1 MQVSLISAVGR
12 KRGSWRL
19 KRVALGAALCT
30 PCAKTSCIKYSTVAL
45 QKTVTDLQGRR
56 GPTDLQQGGARSPRT
71 AAAVARMSAEEPP
84 RRALHSTPR
93 LVALG
98 CAALALV
105 LLLDKSGIDSA
116 TTRPASDA
124 LERGTDSATTRPAS
138 DKLALCTMVTLDYES
153 PYLLPWL
160 AYHRLIG
167 FDYVMLYLD
176 DPSGTSK
183 AKHPRILKLLAATD
197 WVKVE
202 TKCEAHT
209 DAQGTSHMSLI
220 HRCASSARELGVLW
234 VANWDVDEWPAFGA
248 PVVDW
253 PNSSHVDHVGRA
265 PWPKAGLAGV
275 PSLKA
280 HIKRITA
287 QPTTGLVISRFGFS
301 ANGHQF
307 PKRHTLE
314 VEAYTTR
321 WGPTQSPGKL
331 LWRLDSLGTP
341 IPRWFTTH
349 EMFFQEAT
357 ARSAPVR
364 NMDGS
369 PVRAAQT
376 RPVSLSWL
384 NVSGWAATA
393 VGRDGAGPWAETDTR
408 CSSVRLHHHVQ
419 RSYAECVAKQRRM
432 AELAERDSTRGD
444 FTWRATDASVCSDWS
459 QPAPDW
465 WTGLNHSANSPPPL
479 QTDHSLSR
487 FGQVIRTAVV
497 QLFTAAGL
505 KASMDQ
511 LGARSWQLSSP
522 PRPEPED
529 AGLEEYIA
537 SLFCYTKR
545 STNAKQFCDGRLS
558 ARVKCSWPLIT
569 RYRARFEPDKF
580 ESCRTTNGTRMIPS
594 QLPTSLRTFQRLLRC
609 VVESHVGTFRQACQC
624 SMSTCR
630 WDRVA
635 YLVDKPSIVMLALCG
650 SLRAA
655 SNTTGIGRWG

>member
-1 MQVSLISAVGR
+1 MPA
-12 KRGSWRL
+12 
-19 KRVALGAALCT
+19 
-30 PCAKTSCIKYSTVAL
+30 
-45 QKTVTDLQGRR
+45 
-56 GPTDLQQGGARSPRT
+56 
-71 AAAVARMSAEEPP
+71 MSAEEPP
-84 RRALHSTPR
+84 RRALHGTPR

-105 LLLDKSGIDSA
+105 LLVDKSGIDSA
-116 TTRPASDA
+116 TRRPAEPGGPI
-124 LERGTDSATTRPAS
+124 L

-176 DPSGTSK
+176 DPAGTSQV
-183 AKHPRILKLLAATD
+183 KHPRILKLLAATD

-202 TKCEAHT
+202 TKCQAHT
-209 DAQGTSHMSLI
+209 DERGTSHMSLI

-265 PWPKAGLAGV
+265 PGPKTGLADV
-275 PSLKA
+275 PSLKD

-301 ANGHQF
+301 ANGHKF

-321 WGPTQSPGKL
+321 WGPTQTPGKL

-341 IPRWFTTH
+341 IPQWFTTH
-349 EMFFQEAT
+349 EMFFQKAT

-384 NVSGWAATA
+384 KISGWAATA
-393 VGRDGAGPWAETDTR
+393 VGRDGVGPWAETDTR

-419 RSYAECVAKQRRM
+419 RSYAECIAKQRRM
-432 AELAERDSTRGD
+432 AELADRDSTRAD
-444 FTWRATDASVCSDWS
+444 FTWRATDTSICSDWS
-459 QPAPDW
+459 KSV
-465 WTGLNHSANSPPPL
+465 NRSVNSPAPL

-497 QLFTAAGL
+497 QLFTEAGL

-511 LGARSWQLSSP
+511 LGSRHWQLSSSLP

-529 AGLEEYIA
+529 ARLEAYIA

-545 STNAKQFCDGRLS
+545 STNAKQFCDKHLTS
-558 ARVKCSWPLIT
+558 SRVKCSWALIT

-580 ESCRTTNGTRMIPS
+580 ESCRTTNGTRMTPS
-594 QLPTSLRTFQRLLRC
+594 QLPTSLRIFQRLLRC
-609 VVESHVGTFRQACQC
+609 VVESHVGSLNKACQC
-624 SMSTCR
+624 SISTCS
-630 WDRVA
+630 WDHVA
-635 YLVDKPSIVMLALCG
+635 YLVDKPSIVGFALCG

-655 SNTTGIGRWG
+655 SNTTVATRAHSHVEKALGP